1 MVGTLVTMTIAIGMG
16 PARAQTPMTPQ
27 AEATVATTAKAPPAT
42 SATAPPKAGASEEL
56 PWLATTK
63 PTDAAVIKTTA
74 DKAIDAPAPKPGPV
88 ATTDTSP
95 AGKPPSA
102 KTANLPQKC
111 EEQAEDGC
119 RSLKSCA
126 WVAAIPLGDGNVSPA
141 RCAERK
147 ALAPEKDKKPKP
159 VVAAKPKPKPD
170 NAAAQAPT
178 AQAKNENA
186 PAPPAAKPEP
196 KPEPKAETA
205 AIQTPPKSEPVAT
218 PVAPPVQ
225 AEAAKIEAPT
235 AEAAKAEPAKLEPT
249 QPEPAQPEPA
259 KPVAAQSEPAKA
271 EVPLMIPRAPV
282 PFLPPEQPSAT
293 VPTSQPHSDATPAAT
308 QGGDKMASDD
318 PAGETQPLS
327 IPGLVIAE

>member
-1 MVGTLVTMTIAIGMG
+1 MG
-16 PARAQTPMTPQ
+16 PARAQTPLTPQ
-27 AEATVATTAKAPPAT
+27 AEATVATPAKAPPAT

-63 PTDAAVIKTTA
+63 PTDAAAIKTTA

-95 AGKPPSA
+95 AGKPASA

-147 ALAPEKDKKPKP
+147 ALAPDKDKKPKP

-205 AIQTPPKSEPVAT
+205 AIQTPPKSEPVRLHLE
-218 PVAPPVQ
+218 APPVQ
-225 AEAAKIEAPT
+225 AEPAIEAPT

-271 EVPLMIPRAPV
+271 EAADDSARPGPVFAARAAQCDRPNWSAALGRDPRRHSRRRSIALTTLRGNSAPQHSRACHRGV
-282 PFLPPEQPSAT
+282 MLP
-293 VPTSQPHSDATPAAT
+293 
-308 QGGDKMASDD
+308 
-318 PAGETQPLS
+318 
-327 IPGLVIAE
+327 